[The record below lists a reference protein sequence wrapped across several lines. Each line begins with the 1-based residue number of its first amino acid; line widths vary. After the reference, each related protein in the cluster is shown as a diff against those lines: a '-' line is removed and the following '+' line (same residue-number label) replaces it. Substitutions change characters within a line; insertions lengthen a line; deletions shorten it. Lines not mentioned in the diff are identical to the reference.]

1 MSSIKTLVLRA
12 QTTLISN
19 VHVRVAYVVKFLH
32 DLQSPYNLRKQA
44 EMCKTKGS
52 VVSEKTVYNLCKLC
66 IKLHFTLIQ
75 VYVLNFQL
83 VMFLVQLFF
92 KHNRAVE

>member
-32 DLQSPYNLRKQA
+32 DLQSPYNLGKRA

-66 IKLHFTLIQ
+66 IKLAFYIDTSVCSQ
-75 VYVLNFQL
+75 FSAGNVFSAT
-83 VMFLVQLFF
+83 FL
-92 KHNRAVE
+92 